1 MVERKRGV
9 NKWNKKINHKQP
21 WDTFAKKDEIQ
32 TEMNQTKIQIRS
44 WRWKTRIQDTR

>member
-1 MVERKRGV
+1 ME
-9 NKWNKKINHKQP
+9 KKINHKQP